1 MGYNSLA
8 DNAGQYSFI

>member
-8 DNAGQYSFI
+8 DNTGLS

>member
-8 DNAGQYSFI
+8 DNAVLFSFV